1 LSEKATPSAQ
11 EYLSFL
17 AVSLFYAALL
27 ERASL
32 RNSWK
37 SPRQADAARLSE
49 EEEKS
54 IFKIKLFTFEEPR
67 SGTLRAVAI
76 KFCTGPG
83 AKNRKVAPCPPASLI
98 S

>member
-49 EEEKS
+49 LSKEGERGT
-54 IFKIKLFTFEEPR
+54 FNIK
-67 SGTLRAVAI
+67 
-76 KFCTGPG
+76 K
-83 AKNRKVAPCPPASLI
+83 
-98 S
+98 